1 MMRPRMA
8 STAEITPS
16 RPVASSTMNS
26 LVCCG
31 GPMKPN
37 TTSIVRPA
45 FSSSTRAMV
54 FSNCSIVHVR
64 YSRILFISF
73 IPFVQ
78 YGGRLLSPN
87 RRRRAEARI
96 ASSGA
101 AAFQQRLES
110 VEDALR
116 RQVLVRQ
123 RTGRIF
129 RMREHGRIGLED
141 QDAAVGQQRETV
153 AGEIRAQGRGDG
165 LEGAQAAPPHP
176 ARGLWRSTP
185 LPPPSLFR

>member
-1 MMRPRMA
+1 MTRPRMA

-16 RPVASSTMNS
+16 RPVTSS
-26 LVCCG
+26 
-31 GPMKPN
+31 
-37 TTSIVRPA
+37 VRPA

-101 AAFQQRLES
+101 AAFQQRLEG

-141 QDAAVGQQRETV
+141 QDAAVGQQREID
-153 AGEIRAQGRGDG
+153 AGVIKV
-165 LEGAQAAPPHP
+165 H
-176 ARGLWRSTP
+176 AR
-185 LPPPSLFR
+185 